1 MGNIAM
7 QDAFLAQSLN
17 QPEPTS
23 TPTPP
28 TWDLRLDGKD
38 NNSVS
43 ALLFNPESVIAP
55 ASVLNLNRIVGNF
68 GVSKQYVLAKGNF
81 YLKVQVKIY
90 KFLMLLIML

>member
-1 MGNIAM
+1 LYVELSPTSTQNTINPGLIYISSTSGMGNIAM

-55 ASVLNLNRIVGNF
+55 APVLT
-68 GVSKQYVLAKGNF
+68 
-81 YLKVQVKIY
+81 
-90 KFLMLLIML
+90 